1 MVNKKEKNSNKLNIE
16 IKEDVSNG
24 VYSNLVVINH
34 SPSEFIFDFITM
46 MPGFTK
52 AKVRSRVIL
61 APQHA
66 KKLMHALNQNI
77 ANFEKKNGLIKDV
90 DVKKIPLD
98 FGGPKAEA

>member
-1 MVNKKEKNSNKLNIE
+1 MTNKKEKNPNKLNIE
-16 IKEDVSNG
+16 IKEDVANG
-24 VYSNLVVINH
+24 VYSNLVIINH

-46 MPGFTK
+46 MPGFNK

-77 ANFEKKNGLIKDV
+77 ATFEKKNGGIKDV
-90 DVKKIPLD
+90 DIKKIPLD

>member
-1 MVNKKEKNSNKLNIE
+1 MVNKKEKNPNKLNIE
-16 IKEDVSNG
+16 IKEDVANG

-52 AKVRSRVIL
+52 AKVRSRIIL

>member
-1 MVNKKEKNSNKLNIE
+1 MVNKKEKNPNKLNIE

>member
-1 MVNKKEKNSNKLNIE
+1 MVNKKDKNPNKLNIE
-16 IKEDVSNG
+16 IKEDVANG

-77 ANFEKKNGLIKDV
+77 SNFEKKNGIIKDV

>member
-16 IKEDVSNG
+16 IKEDVANG

>member
-1 MVNKKEKNSNKLNIE
+1 MVNKKEKKSNKLNIE
-16 IKEDVSNG
+16 IKEDVANG

-77 ANFEKKNGLIKDV
+77 ANFERKNGLIKDV

>member
-1 MVNKKEKNSNKLNIE
+1 MVNKKEKNPNKLNIE
-16 IKEDVSNG
+16 IKEDVANG

>member
-1 MVNKKEKNSNKLNIE
+1 M
-16 IKEDVSNG
+16 
-24 VYSNLVVINH
+24 YSNLVVINH

-77 ANFEKKNGLIKDV
+77 ANFERKNGLIKDV